1 VKAAVVRALQES
13 FPYVRLFRAQDGRGF
28 HFLASEQPIV
38 LVTPHELAERMPARA
53 AQDLV
58 EWGPEPAPDGQFAI
72 ILSRELALDQI
83 TSGYPAVPRSRII
96 VRKTNTTCCAE
107 ICPSDGC
114 PVWPY
119 PLSPCTDRAKLY
131 NRCSRFFCC
140 HVHSYATGRTAR
152 HPA

>member
-1 VKAAVVRALQES
+1 MGS
-13 FPYVRLFRAQDGRGF
+13 G
-28 HFLASEQPIV
+28 
-38 LVTPHELAERMPARA
+38 T
-53 AQDLV
+53 
-58 EWGPEPAPDGQFAI
+58 APDGQFAI

-119 PLSPCTDRAKLY
+119 PTKPMHGQGQTPIIAAHGSFAVTSIAMQP
-131 NRCSRFFCC
+131 
-140 HVHSYATGRTAR
+140 GRTAR